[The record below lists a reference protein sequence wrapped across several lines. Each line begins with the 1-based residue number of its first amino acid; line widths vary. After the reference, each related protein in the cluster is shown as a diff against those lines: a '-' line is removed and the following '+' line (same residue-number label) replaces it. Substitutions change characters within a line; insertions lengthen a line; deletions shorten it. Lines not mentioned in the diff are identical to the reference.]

1 VTKLLDKCEDDIRT
15 QVLDLDDDM
24 TNVNITSGVKKLKM
38 PIDVDVA
45 KILFALISVDDTQPK
60 KEEGYREKR

>member
-1 VTKLLDKCEDDIRT
+1 
-15 QVLDLDDDM
+15 M

-45 KILFALISVDDTQPK
+45 KILFALISVDDTLPK
-60 KEEGYREKR
+60 KEEGYRETR